1 MSAINGK
8 TIPTLFRPNIW
19 LVSPI
24 PLTVRDEIHAKI
36 RLKTITGLLNDVGFD
51 AEKFALQQR
60 VVGRGYVLANSRY
73 WVRTVASRRHM
84 WFQQVADSVNGFTS
98 KGIILAL
105 TFGVRDELSDDQ
117 KQQLKASGLSHLM
130 AISGLHIGIIFGL
143 GWLVGKMVLRF
154 FWGWKT
160 APIVLAIFFSIC
172 YAWLAGFSI
181 PTQRA
186 ILACCLASLLATS
199 LYRIPPSYQWLL
211 ILSLL
216 LFFDPFSS
224 VSASL
229 WLTMWAVAV
238 ILLFAAQRNAPLT
251 YWKKLLSLQFA
262 LVVGMIP
269 AVALLFYGIS
279 LSSFFYNIVFV
290 SWFSVVVVPLSLSAL
305 ILDIGLASTYLWTW
319 VDYSIQP
326 ALYVMSFAAE
336 SWFPLSYE
344 QTVWLCLLFALWL
357 IFPFLNKKGKGLAC
371 ICLAIAI
378 TEWKEKPMWQVFVL
392 DVGHGLAVVI
402 KQGNSA
408 FIYDTGMAWQESS
421 IAEQIITPFLHFH
434 GISDVKG
441 LILSHSDNDH
451 SGGMAYIIKNWNPEY
466 VISSEDLHRSTRCI
480 AGQTLT
486 WGALELEFIWP
497 NQSVPRAY
505 NPHSCVVRVIQSDSK
520 QSILLTGDIDAVV
533 EWILVREPHKLS
545 SDIIMVPHHGSRTS
559 SISQFIKVVGPDVAI
574 ASTAKLGKWSFP
586 NPSVVERY
594 KKAGVAWLDTGS
606 SGQVSIHFYST
617 NWQVDSLRQGKG
629 QHWYRQML
637 RKGVE

>member
-1 MSAINGK
+1 
-8 TIPTLFRPNIW
+8 
-19 LVSPI
+19 
-24 PLTVRDEIHAKI
+24 
-36 RLKTITGLLNDVGFD
+36 
-51 AEKFALQQR
+51 
-60 VVGRGYVLANSRY
+60 
-73 WVRTVASRRHM
+73 
-84 WFQQVADSVNGFTS
+84 
-98 KGIILAL
+98 
-105 TFGVRDELSDDQ
+105 
-117 KQQLKASGLSHLM
+117 
-130 AISGLHIGIIFGL
+130 
-143 GWLVGKMVLRF
+143 
-154 FWGWKT
+154 
-160 APIVLAIFFSIC
+160 
-172 YAWLAGFSI
+172 
-181 PTQRA
+181 
-186 ILACCLASLLATS
+186 
-199 LYRIPPSYQWLL
+199 
-211 ILSLL
+211 
-216 LFFDPFSS
+216 
-224 VSASL
+224 
-229 WLTMWAVAV
+229 
-238 ILLFAAQRNAPLT
+238 
-251 YWKKLLSLQFA
+251 
-262 LVVGMIP
+262 
-269 AVALLFYGIS
+269 
-279 LSSFFYNIVFV
+279 
-290 SWFSVVVVPLSLSAL
+290 
-305 ILDIGLASTYLWTW
+305 
-319 VDYSIQP
+319 
-326 ALYVMSFAAE
+326 
-336 SWFPLSYE
+336 
-344 QTVWLCLLFALWL
+344 
-357 IFPFLNKKGKGLAC
+357 
-371 ICLAIAI
+371 
-378 TEWKEKPMWQVFVL
+378 MWQVFVL